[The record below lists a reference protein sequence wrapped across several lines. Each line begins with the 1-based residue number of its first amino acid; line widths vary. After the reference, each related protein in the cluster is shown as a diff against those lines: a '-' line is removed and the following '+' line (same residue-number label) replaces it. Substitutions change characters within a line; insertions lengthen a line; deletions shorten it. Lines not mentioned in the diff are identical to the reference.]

1 MTDKLESFG
10 FKGEDIGVGLLE
22 SITTGLYRS
31 PFDVLREYIS
41 NEIDND
47 PEPSYV
53 EVALTPASKTVTIRG
68 DGPGMDWDRFRSAVR
83 VGISLKDPLQDIGFR
98 GIGIWAGVAAAE
110 TLRVATKSASDPNE
124 YELIVN
130 CVKLRSYFQSGGAR
144 DKPLI
149 DALNECAGFRKR
161 RMSRS
166 PGTEVALEGVTE
178 SFKSLLDSDE
188 VRGYLTGECPV
199 IFERGFTYA
208 DSVNRYLRKEIPGYR
223 STRILLDGTPIRG
236 LHVEPDT
243 QQPIFGTLEIAG
255 GKSHRALA
263 KYWICHPKSA
273 GRPEE
278 GKGYDR
284 GLRIR
289 VRNFVVVQPE
299 NLLAELSTRGLKSL
313 HLYNYWVGEIHAIHP
328 ELRPNSERND
338 LENSIAKDQ
347 LMDELETLFE
357 TVMEPISRLTSD
369 VYNLGED
376 ADTYLK
382 VDTTVS
388 RADYPDLR
396 SVYAAEEEA
405 NTNLTTFRRQSERAQ
420 RVLKKNRKT
429 SGVGYAKEQL
439 DGPVGRKVER
449 GIRRLEARLK
459 HLAEL
464 REKYE
469 QRPVDRPDAD
479 ETTVASAEDEVAVVP
494 ETTTGIVDHGVDA
507 AASGPPAGSQRAVVP
522 GGVVEEEIQRI
533 LTFETSAEAVL
544 KCVIVAAIEE
554 GFLRGPEDLR
564 RLSGTAIRVAQRR
577 E

>member
-1 MTDKLESFG
+1 
-10 FKGEDIGVGLLE
+10 
-22 SITTGLYRS
+22 
-31 PFDVLREYIS
+31 
-41 NEIDND
+41 
-47 PEPSYV
+47 
-53 EVALTPASKTVTIRG
+53 
-68 DGPGMDWDRFRSAVR
+68 
-83 VGISLKDPLQDIGFR
+83 
-98 GIGIWAGVAAAE
+98 
-110 TLRVATKSASDPNE
+110 
-124 YELIVN
+124 
-130 CVKLRSYFQSGGAR
+130 
-144 DKPLI
+144 
-149 DALNECAGFRKR
+149 
-161 RMSRS
+161 
-166 PGTEVALEGVTE
+166 
-178 SFKSLLDSDE
+178 
-188 VRGYLTGECPV
+188 
-199 IFERGFTYA
+199 
-208 DSVNRYLRKEIPGYR
+208 
-223 STRILLDGTPIRG
+223 
-236 LHVEPDT
+236 
-243 QQPIFGTLEIAG
+243 
-255 GKSHRALA
+255 
-263 KYWICHPKSA
+263 
-273 GRPEE
+273 
-278 GKGYDR
+278 
-284 GLRIR
+284 
-289 VRNFVVVQPE
+289 
-299 NLLAELSTRGLKSL
+299 
-313 HLYNYWVGEIHAIHP
+313 
-328 ELRPNSERND
+328 
-338 LENSIAKDQ
+338 
-347 LMDELETLFE
+347 MDELETLFE

-469 QRPVDRPDAD
+469 QRQVDRPDAD

-507 AASGPPAGSQRAVVP
+507 AATGPPAGSQRAVVP

>member
-1 MTDKLESFG
+1 MAEKLESFG

-47 PEPSYV
+47 PEPSFV
-53 EVALTPASKTVTIRG
+53 EVAVTPASKTVTIRG
-68 DGPGMDWDRFRSAVR
+68 DGPGMDWERFRSAVR

-110 TLRVATKSASDPNE
+110 TLRVATKSSGDPDE
-124 YELIVN
+124 YELVVN
-130 CVKLRSYFQSGGAR
+130 CAKLRSYFQSGGVR
-144 DKPLI
+144 NKPLI
-149 DALNECAGFRKR
+149 EALNDCAGFKR
-161 RMSRS
+161 RRMNRS
-166 PGTEVALEGVTE
+166 PGTEVALEGVIE
-178 SFKSLLDSDE
+178 SFNPLLDSDE
-188 VRGYLTGECPV
+188 VRGYLTRECPV
-199 IFERGFTYA
+199 IFERGFTHA
-208 DSVNRYLRKEIPGYR
+208 DAVNRYLRKEVPGYR

-243 QQPIFGTLEIAG
+243 QQPIFGMLEVPG
-255 GKSHRALA
+255 GKPRHALA
-263 KYWICHPKSA
+263 TYWMCHPKSA

-347 LMDELETLFE
+347 LLDELETLFE
-357 TVMEPISRLTSD
+357 GVMEPISRLTSD

-376 ADTYLK
+376 ADEYLK
-382 VDTTVS
+382 IDTTVS
-388 RADYPDLR
+388 RSDYPDLR

-405 NTNLTTFRRQSERAQ
+405 NTNLTTFRRQAERAQ

-429 SGVGYAKEQL
+429 PGVGYAKEQL
-439 DGPVGRKVER
+439 DGPVGRKVDR
-449 GIRRLEARLK
+449 AIRRLEARLK

-464 REKYE
+464 RENYE
-469 QRPVDRPDAD
+469 HRASV
-479 ETTVASAEDEVAVVP
+479 TVPAGP
-494 ETTTGIVDHGVDA
+494 GPA
-507 AASGPPAGSQRAVVP
+507 AAEEIQSPGAVDPSGNESDNGEATAAPAPSAAPSTPAIPEKVI
-522 GGVVEEEIQRI
+522 EEEIQRI
-533 LTFETSAEAVL
+533 LTFEATSEVVL
-544 KCVIVAAIEE
+544 RCVIAAAIEE
-554 GFLRGPEDLR
+554 GFIQSPDDLR